1 MAAKRPTGELPKRNS
16 SLAKFIAGNTAVN
29 KLNPAQS
36 RVAAGKYRDNVK
48 KTGAKTMD
56 QTGVQLGKA
65 IKQAQSLGP
74 VNPKARP
81 KDDKLVQAIT
91 NQYRVTAKEAAKI
104 VETVKQMKPQLG
116 NVNPA
121 KEAAKFVGG
130 AVKANVQL
138 PGKVAKI
145 AKRNAAG
152 VVKNFKQGYNK

>member
-1 MAAKRPTGELPKRNS
+1 MAEKYFFEYDKESKARTTAKNAAKNR
-16 SLAKFIAGNTAVN
+16 A
-29 KLNPAQS
+29 
-36 RVAAGKYRDNVK
+36 VK
-48 KTGAKTMD
+48 KAAVSKP
-56 QTGVQLGKA
+56 
-65 IKQAQSLGP
+65 IKSA
-74 VNPKARP
+74 ARP

-138 PGKVAKI
+138 PGKVAGI

-152 VVKNFKQGYNK
+152 IVKNFKQGYNK